1 MYFKM
6 ILMLIVSLK
15 WLDLNVQEIAPKVTF
30 DEGNPHRG
38 HGELVQAFM
47 GDVVR
52 SLNQGLVEDDVENI
66 EGSVQENVK
75 PK

>member
-1 MYFKM
+1 M
-6 ILMLIVSLK
+6 IWMLVVSLK
-15 WLDLNVQEIAPKVTF
+15 WLDLNVQEIAPKITL

-52 SLNQGLVEDDVENI
+52 SLNQGLVEDDVEENT
-66 EGSVQENVK
+66 EGSV
-75 PK
+75 